1 MESNKKLE
9 FLKVQEKTRNK
20 NLQTMKNRPYTFN
33 FLQIALFYL
42 FLLSLLTKVK
52 SQQASKFKQY
62 KKPYISLIIMGT
74 GKKKIIGT
82 DSVIAPNAAFN
93 TSSFTPL
100 TIIES
105 DGYKIN
111 LNTKTRETNITLEFS
126 DTDIDMQYLFK
137 DLDYIKKVDLSN
149 FNDICWLLS

>member
-52 SQQASKFKQY
+52 SQQATKFKQY

-74 GKKKIIGT
+74 GKKKIIGA

-105 DGYKIN
+105 DGYKIS
-111 LNTKTRETNITLEFS
+111 LNTIT
-126 DTDIDMQYLFK
+126 
-137 DLDYIKKVDLSN
+137 
-149 FNDICWLLS
+149 